1 MPRLPPLASLQIT
14 LAPCTV
20 LQPHIHPHPE
30 FLFSITGECAALLGP
45 LSSHSL
51 SNSSLSSSTW
61 PGARPCPVALC
72 LVAPNCLLA

>member
-30 FLFSITGECAALLGP
+30 FLFSITGAWGTSAAPLPCRQIGLPYAAL
-45 LSSHSL
+45 
-51 SNSSLSSSTW
+51 
-61 PGARPCPVALC
+61 
-72 LVAPNCLLA
+72 